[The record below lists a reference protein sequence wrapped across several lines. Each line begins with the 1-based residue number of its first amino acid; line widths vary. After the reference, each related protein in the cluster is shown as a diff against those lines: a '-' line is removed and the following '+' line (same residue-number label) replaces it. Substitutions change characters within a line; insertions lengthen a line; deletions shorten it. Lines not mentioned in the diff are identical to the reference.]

1 MAKISN
7 TAVYPEITPTLE
19 DYVVITDQDTEDLE
33 TKTCTLAT
41 LEPVVTNCNMDV
53 RTAAIT
59 LNLAELQNLHCTP
72 KLLAEAPGP
81 DKVIKVISQTIYVK
95 PGLVPFTMTGNYW
108 RVWVGVDPQCVTYT
122 QGVPP
127 YTVPETCLIGLYG
140 GECYPYTDPPTYM
153 TAPGWDVPYMGCC
166 GSYTVG
172 ISGNTQLSVA
182 TPTVF
187 TSGLVNSTLAINSAV
202 YFWQQSF
209 YTTTYPSPT
218 EGDGFV
224 GVSIKYQ
231 IMDLNC
237 L

>member
-7 TAVYPEITPTLE
+7 TVVYPETTPTLE
-19 DYVVITDQDTEDLE
+19 DYVIITDQDTEDLE

-59 LNLAELQNLHCTP
+59 LNLAELQNLHCAP

-81 DKVIKVISQTIYVK
+81 DKAIKVISQTIYVK
-95 PGLVPFTMTGNYW
+95 PGLVPFNGAVNYW
-108 RVWVGVDPQCVTYT
+108 RVWVGVDPQCVNYSY
-122 QGVPP
+122 GVPP
-127 YTVPETCLIGLYG
+127 YTVPETCLIGLRG

-153 TAPGWDVPYMGCC
+153 TAPGWDVPYMNCC
-166 GSYTVG
+166 GSFTSG
-172 ISGNTQLSVA
+172 ILGTTQLRVS

-187 TSGLVNSTLAINSAV
+187 TAGLTNATLAINSAV
-202 YFWQQSF
+202 YFWQRSF
-209 YTTTYPSPT
+209 YSAGTPT

-231 IMDLNC
+231 IMDYNC